1 MIDGLIIDVF
11 NPDLMWRYSREEGRV
26 TASKVS
32 RIEESGDCY
41 HAELSWSKIARD
53 PHTGYQQNVRLPL
66 NVTIQN
72 NHGTTS
78 QQLLISVLP
87 YRPQPFLV
95 KINYHIVICKKC
107 IVTFQVFTIL
117 GCLLLIVIL
126 LLSALVIVLRNK
138 RNMWGKITIDKKVR
152 LIYCFVTLIKSLDGE
167 NEIKPSPHPIFIVC
181 CMEHI
186 RYFLR
191 YWNLW
196 FDAIDKRLPWLC
208 TLYQT
213 PLEWNEYL
221 HLYLYSVAFIL
232 VVGQSQCRARYPGLF
247 IQNLVVIQETKV
259 HHGADISSVD
269 FIHIPP

>member
-32 RIEESGDCY
+32 RSEESGDCY

-53 PHTGYQQNVRLPL
+53 PHTGYQQNVTLPL

-95 KINYHIVICKKC
+95 KINYHIVICKC

-152 LIYCFVTLIKSLDGE
+152 LIYCFVTLIQSLDGE
-167 NEIKPSPHPIFIVC
+167 SS
-181 CMEHI
+181 
-186 RYFLR
+186 
-191 YWNLW
+191 
-196 FDAIDKRLPWLC
+196 AKRWPRWQDVFQWTFRKLKNDPK
-208 TLYQT
+208 
-213 PLEWNEYL
+213 N
-221 HLYLYSVAFIL
+221 HSKMA
-232 VVGQSQCRARYPGLF
+232 
-247 IQNLVVIQETKV
+247 
-259 HHGADISSVD
+259 
-269 FIHIPP
+269 